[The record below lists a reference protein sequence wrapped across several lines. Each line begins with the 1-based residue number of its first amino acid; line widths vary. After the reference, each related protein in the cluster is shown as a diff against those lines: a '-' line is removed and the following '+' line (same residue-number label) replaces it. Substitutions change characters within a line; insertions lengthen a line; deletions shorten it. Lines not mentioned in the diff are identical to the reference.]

1 VGSCGARED
10 GLGGRLFLYR
20 EHKHKGK
27 RSVCEVRVSGECF
40 GRTLLLEELLRLRV
54 YLKLT
59 T

>member
-1 VGSCGARED
+1 
-10 GLGGRLFLYR
+10 LYR